1 MNESQEIDGEKEV
14 QACEIC
20 GRMPASASIVGQFTS
35 KGPGR
40 QTFLCN
46 DCLKKKVKSGELKSE
61 VFLPIGEHDSFCE
74 RATERAKQCL
84 ENAREEALRLSHH
97 CIDLEHLL
105 LGMLKDA
112 SGVACSV
119 LKKLGL
125 DFDQARR
132 EIEKRLL
139 PPDWPC
145 PEDEMTYTPRAG
157 STFKNAIEE
166 SESLQHDYIGTEH
179 LLLSVLKE
187 DEGLAWQ
194 VLEDLGIGYHNT
206 RHEVIK
212 MLGLD
217 ITAHELKDLHL
228 ESKPQEQKMFLDSGE
243 PVDEQ
248 QRSEDQGGEPVTS
261 NVKSR
266 YSEEAARLLS
276 KMQDLEEQ
284 KQDAIEKEKFELA
297 GSLRDQLFQLSEDL
311 DETLKYNHSVTFNYG
326 DEQVRQFLYL
336 LDEYVDLK
344 EGGANDS
351 ELSDWIKLNIFK
363 LPKLA
368 IAKHLRKIHQPP
380 EENDPK
386 E

>member
-228 ESKPQEQKMFLDSGE
+228 ESKPQEQNMFLDSGE

-363 LPKLA
+363 LPKS
-368 IAKHLRKIHQPP
+368 
-380 EENDPK
+380 
-386 E
+386 